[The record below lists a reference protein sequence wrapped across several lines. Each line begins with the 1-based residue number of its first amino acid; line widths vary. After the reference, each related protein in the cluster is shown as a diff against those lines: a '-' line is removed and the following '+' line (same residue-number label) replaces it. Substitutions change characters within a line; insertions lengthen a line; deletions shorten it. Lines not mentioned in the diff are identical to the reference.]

1 MRCRGTTRKG
11 ERCQRI
17 IPKGKEYCF
26 LHSPKGIK
34 NEIKAA
40 IIISIG
46 GTLAVLIPIIYGV
59 ISYKPKSDLIDVSP
73 YLYSYGFSTVCPVDI
88 KLKNNGRAVSYIKR
102 IKINVLENH
111 TFDYDPSPTALR
123 FPATAT
129 YNISLSDLK
138 RGESKEF
145 NTSHV
150 IPGGETDRI
159 ILVLGGN
166 KVLGSDISY
175 LSRITL
181 TIIADYST
189 QLTSKSI
196 DILVLNH
203 DEGKQIPFEDK
214 KIKKFIEK
222 EALPILTRDDI
233 QRHLKKLPIIIPLW
247 FTQV

>member
-1 MRCRGTTRKG
+1 MRCKGTTRKG

-34 NEIKAA
+34 KEIIVA

-46 GTLAVLIPIIYGV
+46 GTLAVLTPIIYDV
-59 ISYKPKSDLIDVSP
+59 ISYKPKLELIDVSP

-88 KLKNNGRAVSYIKR
+88 KLKNNGRAVTYIKR
-102 IKINVLENH
+102 IKINVLKNH
-111 TFDYDPSPTALR
+111 TFDYDPAPTAYR
-123 FPATAT
+123 SIATAT

-138 RGESKEF
+138 EGESKEF
-145 NTSHV
+145 SISHV
-150 IPGGETDRI
+150 IPGRETDRI
-159 ILVLGGN
+159 ILAFGGN
-166 KVLGSDISY
+166 GVSGSDISY
-175 LSRITL
+175 FSRITL
-181 TIIADYST
+181 TIIADYNT
-189 QLTSKSI
+189 QLTSKQI

-222 EALPILTRDDI
+222 GALPILTRDDI
-233 QRHLKKLPIIIPLW
+233 QKYLKKLPISITSW
-247 FTQV
+247 FK